1 MQVHW
6 RHKWIKLSYQGQ
18 PITLCGLSSLST
30 EKLLLQICCDVTDE
44 PQWDL
49 SALPVEIQSLLQTFQ
64 HLFQPPVGLPPKRA
78 CDHVIPLVPEA
89 QNVAIR
95 PYRYPP
101 KLKDELEKEVAEM
114 LEQGIIQPSKSLFS
128 SPVLLVPKKD
138 GSYIFVWI
146 LDSYMLLLSSLNFQY
161 PSLTS

>member
-1 MQVHW
+1 
-6 RHKWIKLSYQGQ
+6 
-18 PITLCGLSSLST
+18 
-30 EKLLLQICCDVTDE
+30 
-44 PQWDL
+44 
-49 SALPVEIQSLLQTFQ
+49 LLQTFQ